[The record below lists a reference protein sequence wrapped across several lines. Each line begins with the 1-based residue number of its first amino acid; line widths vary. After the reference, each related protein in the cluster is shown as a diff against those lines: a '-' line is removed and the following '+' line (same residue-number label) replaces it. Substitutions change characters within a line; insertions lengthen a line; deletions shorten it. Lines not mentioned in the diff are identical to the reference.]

1 MPNSS
6 YTDDNIRTLEGVE
19 HVRLRPGMYIG
30 RLGNGNNPGDGIYV
44 LLKEIIDN
52 SVDEFAAGYGKQIQ
66 ITIENNTVSVRDFGR
81 GIPLGSVVNAVS
93 KLNTGAKFDD
103 KVFKKSV
110 GLNGVGTK
118 AVNAL
123 SEVFFIS
130 SFRDG
135 ERSWARFERGVLK
148 DSGKDATTEKNG
160 TLVNFTP
167 DSLMFGEYAYNFDY
181 VETMVKNYSY
191 LKKGLTLVFNGTPYK
206 SENGLLDLVNE
217 NLSDEPLYPPIH
229 LEGEDIEIVLSHCN
243 AYGENI
249 SSFVNGQNT
258 RDGGTHL
265 AAYREAIAKTLKEF
279 FKKNYDPADCR
290 QGVVGAISIQIQEPD
305 FEAQT
310 KVKLSSTYTWKKQVK
325 GELEHGPTIRAF
337 INDFVSK
344 NLDNYLRMHA
354 EIVPVIEGKIKDSQ
368 KEREEISGIQKKTRE
383 KSKKASVYNRKLR
396 DCRYHLCD
404 KVAKD
409 KEELKEQSSIFITEG
424 DSASG
429 TITKVR
435 NANTQAVFSLRGK
448 PINCYKESRRK
459 VAENEELNLLVS
471 ALGVE
476 NDLDDLR
483 YNNIIVATDADDDGM
498 HIRMLVLT
506 FFMKYYPDL
515 IRRGHVHILQ
525 TPLFRV
531 RNKKETRY
539 CYSVEEKEAAIAA
552 LKTGVEITRFKGLG
566 EISSGEFVDFIG
578 EGMRLDP
585 VKLSEEESISQ
596 ILEFYMG
603 DNTQDRHHPVC
614 APYVHLGFC
623 DLLSLLPSVRDD
635 QGPLYGQEGDVLLAR
650 RTAPAGPGC
659 HSDRPYQRHVAG
671 PQRHRRDGKERTVR
685 AGHRPGRD
693 AQAGPQVEDRLPPD
707 CQGGRLPGLSGLFR
721 LGDQAHRLWREI

>member
-135 ERSWARFERGVLK
+135 ERSSARFERGVLK

-290 QGVVGAISIQIQEPD
+290 QGVVGAISIQIQEPN
-305 FEAQT
+305 FEGQT
-310 KVKLSSTYTWKKQVK
+310 KTKLGSNYMWEKQVHD
-325 GELEHGPTIRAF
+325 EHGAIKNDIGPTIRSYV
-337 INDFVSK
+337 NDFVAK
-344 NLDNYLRMHA
+344 NLDNYLRIHK
-354 EIVPVIEGKIKDSQ
+354 EIVPVIEEKIKASQ
-368 KEREEISGIQKKTRE
+368 QEREEISGIQKKTRE
-383 KSKKASVYNRKLR
+383 RNKRTNVYNRKLR
-396 DCRYHLCD
+396 DCKFHYND
-404 KVAKD
+404 KVTEKTQ
-409 KEELKEQSSIFITEG
+409 ENIENSSIFITEG

-429 TITKVR
+429 TITKAR
-435 NANTQAVFSLRGK
+435 NANFQAVFSLRGK
-448 PINCYKESRRK
+448 PINCYKEGRKK
-459 VAENEELNLLVS
+459 VAENEELNLLIS

-476 NDLDDLR
+476 DDLENLR

-531 RNKKETRY
+531 RNKKENRY
-539 CYSVEEKEAAIAA
+539 CYSPEEKEKAVKT

-566 EISSGEFVDFIG
+566 EISSEEFVHFIG
-578 EGMRLDP
+578 PDMRLDL
-585 VKLSEEESISQ
+585 VGLAEEESIADIMS
-596 ILEFYMG
+596 FYMG
-603 DNTQDRHHPVC
+603 DNTLERQNFIR
-614 APYVHLGFC
+614 ANLRSEEE
-623 DLLSLLPSVRDD
+623 L
-635 QGPLYGQEGDVLLAR
+635 EDVN
-650 RTAPAGPGC
+650 
-659 HSDRPYQRHVAG
+659 
-671 PQRHRRDGKERTVR
+671 
-685 AGHRPGRD
+685 
-693 AQAGPQVEDRLPPD
+693 
-707 CQGGRLPGLSGLFR
+707 
-721 LGDQAHRLWREI
+721 I